1 MSSQS
6 WAKGAGARRDE
17 PIAAPPPAPKHP
29 VPWRTHAR
37 RLLLPWTLALLAY
50 FNAFSAG
57 FVYDNRLAIL
67 DDPRVHAFTAAN
79 LHAIWTQDTWG
90 DGATS
95 GNYRPLT
102 NSTYLLNYSILGNGA
117 SPFGYHCFN
126 LLLHLANILLLYLCC
141 LYLFDRR
148 DPTGVLALAAA
159 ALFGVHPVLTEGVT
173 NIVGRADMLAA
184 FGVLAGLLCHI
195 RAASATGRA
204 RTLWLVALSAA
215 VAIGICSKENAVL
228 APAAMLLYDLAYR
241 PSAWRSSLPGYVAA
255 WTPLAAFFL
264 LRYFLLSPLMDRLP
278 DIGDNPLLGADFLT
292 ARATALLVLGK
303 YFWLLLCPIAL
314 SADYSYNQIPL
325 ASWTSPAVLA
335 PLIVC
340 IAIAA
345 LALAAFRTRKHVFF
359 FATFFLVALAPIANI
374 FLLVGTI
381 MGERL
386 LYLPAMAFAA
396 CLAVAIH
403 HFARR
408 RYALF
413 AAVGVL
419 CTLYAARTFTR
430 NRDWRDEISLWSSA
444 AQVSPESYR
453 VHDRL
458 SYFLTLQSPQDAP
471 AIQRETDRTLAILD
485 TFPPL
490 HAEANPYINAAAWYR
505 NHGDPRH
512 ALVLLQRAASIEE
525 TKSAELVRVNR
536 AHHKN
541 AVAIGDPILHAE
553 FARTHSALGDR
564 NAAAAEFQRA
574 RQLRPDPAYSSE
586 LAAEY
591 RAAGDWRAASLSLLE
606 GLLLDPDQTALAAQ
620 YADLYRQNDPTS
632 CALSSGS
639 LNTNCPAVHE
649 QLCQASRTAVQI
661 DLALGRTQQAAS
673 VRDLCR

>member
-6 WAKGAGARRDE
+6 WAKGADPRRDK
-17 PIAAPPPAPKHP
+17 PIAATPAPNH
-29 VPWRTHAR
+29 VEPWRTHAR
-37 RLLLPWTLALLAY
+37 RLLVPWTLALLAY
-50 FNAFSAG
+50 LNSFSAG
-57 FVYDNRLAIL
+57 FVYDNRVAIL
-67 DDPRVHAFTAAN
+67 DDPRVHALTTAN

-90 DGATS
+90 GGTTS

-102 NSTYLLNYSILGNGA
+102 NSTYLLNYSVLGNGA

-141 LYLFDRR
+141 LHLFDLR
-148 DPTGVLALAAA
+148 DPTGALALATA
-159 ALFGVHPVLTEGVT
+159 ALFSVHPVLTEAVT

-195 RAASATGRA
+195 RAASAAGRA
-204 RTLWLVALSAA
+204 RILWLAALSAA
-215 VAIGICSKENAVL
+215 VAIGIFSKENVVVL
-228 APAAMLLYDLAYR
+228 PAAMLLYDLAYR
-241 PSAWRSSLPGYVAA
+241 PTAWRSSLPGYVAA
-255 WTPLAAFFL
+255 CAPIAAFFL
-264 LRYFLLSPLMDRLP
+264 LRYFLLSPLIDRLS
-278 DIGDNPLLGADFLT
+278 DLGDNPLLGADFLA
-292 ARATALLVLGK
+292 ARATAFLVLGK
-303 YFWLLLCPIAL
+303 YLWLLLYPIAL

-325 ASWTSPAVLA
+325 AYWTSPAVLA
-335 PLIVC
+335 PLTVC

-345 LALAAFRTRKHVFF
+345 LALAAFRTRQYVFF
-359 FATFFLVALAPIANI
+359 FATFFLVVLAPIANI
-374 FLLVGTI
+374 FLLIGTI

-396 CLAVAIH
+396 CLAIAIH
-403 HFARR
+403 QFARH
-408 RYALF
+408 RYTLL

-419 CTLYAARTFTR
+419 CTLYAARTFAR

-458 SYFLTLQSPQDAP
+458 LYFLILQSPQDAR
-471 AIQRETDRTLAILD
+471 AVQRETDRTVAILD
-485 TFPPL
+485 TLPPL
-490 HAEANPYINAAAWYR
+490 HAEANPYINAAFWYR
-505 NHGDPRH
+505 THGDPRR
-512 ALVLLQRAASIEE
+512 ALALLQRAASIVEA
-525 TKSAELVRVNR
+525 KSAELVRLNR

-541 AVAIGDPILHAE
+541 AVATGDPLLHAE
-553 FARTHSALGDR
+553 LARTHSALGDR
-564 NAAAAEFQRA
+564 NAAAGEFQRA

-591 RAAGDWRAASLSLLE
+591 RAAGDWRAAALSLLE
-606 GLLLDPDQTALAAQ
+606 GLLLDPNQAALAAQ

-632 CALSSGS
+632 CALSNGT

-649 QLCQASRTAVQI
+649 QLCQASRTVIQI

>member
-1 MSSQS
+1 
-6 WAKGAGARRDE
+6 
-17 PIAAPPPAPKHP
+17 
-29 VPWRTHAR
+29 
-37 RLLLPWTLALLAY
+37 
-50 FNAFSAG
+50 
-57 FVYDNRLAIL
+57 
-67 DDPRVHAFTAAN
+67 
-79 LHAIWTQDTWG
+79 
-90 DGATS
+90 
-95 GNYRPLT
+95 
-102 NSTYLLNYSILGNGA
+102 
-117 SPFGYHCFN
+117 
-126 LLLHLANILLLYLCC
+126 
-141 LYLFDRR
+141 
-148 DPTGVLALAAA
+148 
-159 ALFGVHPVLTEGVT
+159 
-173 NIVGRADMLAA
+173 MLAA

-195 RAASATGRA
+195 HAGSATGRA
-204 RTLWLVALSAA
+204 RTLWLVALSAS

-241 PSAWRSSLPGYVAA
+241 TSAWRSSLPGYVAA
-255 WTPLAAFFL
+255 CAPLAAFFL
-264 LRYFLLSPLMDRLP
+264 LRYLLLSPLMDRLP

-292 ARATALLVLGK
+292 ARATAFLVLGK
-303 YFWLLLCPIAL
+303 YLWLLLCPIAL

-335 PLIVC
+335 PLTVC
-340 IAIAA
+340 IVIAA
-345 LALAAFRTRKHVFF
+345 LALAALRTRKQVFF

-396 CLAVAIH
+396 CLAIAIH
-403 HFARR
+403 HFARH

-419 CTLYAARTFTR
+419 CTLYAARAFAR

-444 AQVSPESYR
+444 AQVSSESYR

-458 SYFLTLQSPQDAP
+458 SYFLTLQSPQDGP

-485 TFPPL
+485 TLPPL
-490 HAEANPYINAAAWYR
+490 HAEPNPYINAASWYR
-505 NHGDPRH
+505 NHGDPRR
-512 ALVLLQRAASIEE
+512 ALVLLQRATSIVEA
-525 TKSAELVRVNR
+525 KSAELVRRNR

-541 AVAIGDPILHAE
+541 AVATGDPILHAE
-553 FARTHSALGDR
+553 LARTHSALGDR
-564 NAAAAEFQRA
+564 NAASAEFRRA

-591 RAAGDWRAASLSLLE
+591 RAAGDWRAACLSLLE

-632 CALSSGS
+632 CALSNGS

-649 QLCQASRTAVQI
+649 QLCQASHTVVQI

-673 VRDLCR
+673 IRDLCR

>member
-1 MSSQS
+1 M
-6 WAKGAGARRDE
+6 
-17 PIAAPPPAPKHP
+17 
-29 VPWRTHAR
+29 
-37 RLLLPWTLALLAY
+37 LLPWTLALLAY
-50 FNAFSAG
+50 LNSFVAG
-57 FVYDNRLAIL
+57 FVYDNRVAIL
-67 DDPRVHAFTAAN
+67 DDPRVHALTAAN
-79 LHAIWTQDTWG
+79 LHAIWAQDTWG
-90 DGATS
+90 GGTTS

-102 NSTYLLNYSILGNGA
+102 NSTYLLNYSILGNGGN
-117 SPFGYHCFN
+117 PFGYHCFN

-141 LYLFDRR
+141 LHLFDRR
-148 DPTGVLALAAA
+148 DPTGALALAVA
-159 ALFGVHPVLTEGVT
+159 ALFSVHPVLTEAVT

-204 RTLWLVALSAA
+204 RTLWLAALSAA
-215 VAIGICSKENAVL
+215 VAIGIFSKENVVVL
-228 APAAMLLYDLAYR
+228 PAIMLLYDLAYR
-241 PSAWRSSLPGYVAA
+241 PAAWRSSLPVYVAA
-255 WTPLAAFFL
+255 CAPIAAFFL
-264 LRYFLLSPLMDRLP
+264 LRYLLLSPLMDRLP
-278 DIGDNPLLGADFLT
+278 DLGDNPLLGADFLA
-292 ARATALLVLGK
+292 ARATALLVLSK
-303 YFWLLLCPIAL
+303 YLWLLLYPIAL

-335 PLIVC
+335 PLTVC

-396 CLAVAIH
+396 CLAIAIH

-408 RYALF
+408 RYARF

-419 CTLYAARTFTR
+419 CTLYAARAFAR

-444 AQVSPESYR
+444 ARVSSESYR

-458 SYFLTLQSPQDAP
+458 SYFLTLQSPQDGP

-485 TFPPL
+485 TLPPL
-490 HAEANPYINAAAWYR
+490 HAEPNPYINAASWYR
-505 NHGDPRH
+505 NHGDPRR
-512 ALVLLQRAASIEE
+512 ALVLLQRATSIVEA
-525 TKSAELVRVNR
+525 KSAELVRRNR

-541 AVAIGDPILHAE
+541 AVATGDPILHAE
-553 FARTHSALGDR
+553 LARTHSALGDR
-564 NAAAAEFQRA
+564 NAASAEFRRA

-591 RAAGDWRAASLSLLE
+591 HAAGDWRAASLSLLE

-632 CALSSGS
+632 CALSNGS

-649 QLCQASRTAVQI
+649 QLCQASRTVVQI

-673 VRDLCR
+673 IRDLCR